1 MLWLYRLQQRLAIT
15 RAEALALLV
24 FALLIVLGSAARYV
38 QRQQV
43 PPLTVPPAVPH
54 AAVGADTTGATGT
67 ATIPPGLVNV
77 NTASVKQLQRLP
89 GIGPALSRRIEQ
101 YRTAQRPFQ
110 SVEELRRVPGIGAKT
125 LAALRPLV
133 TTAPPSSPEATAPAS
148 NEPAPNEPAPGEKA
162 PGEGASDAAAGPV
175 RRTAGPPGR

>member
-1 MLWLYRLQQRLAIT
+1 
-15 RAEALALLV
+15 
-24 FALLIVLGSAARYV
+24 
-38 QRQQV
+38 
-43 PPLTVPPAVPH
+43 
-54 AAVGADTTGATGT
+54 
-67 ATIPPGLVNV
+67 VNV
-77 NTASVKQLQRLP
+77 NTASVEQLQRLP